1 MIDDLDEAL
10 RQLLVRELPVKNGEI
25 DITFDQPRRE
35 WSARLNRPTLNL
47 FLYDLAENKKLRQA
61 QPVWQI
67 EHDSNGNATKRRRE
81 VRVDLRYMI
90 TAWAAEPEDEHR
102 LLTRTLLALF
112 RHAHLPDDLLPESLH
127 GQPVPIPLVVAQE
140 EDLTNPADLWGA
152 IDNEWRPSV
161 TCVLTLALNPYQA
174 ETVPLVRTREL
185 RIGQSAQPAIS
196 PQLVEGTQHRTWT
209 IGGQVRS
216 DQPLENLRLMLIE
229 RGLEVALQSEGRFAI
244 GNLQPGDYTLEIVA
258 AGRQP
263 RRYQITVPA
272 ADYELQI

>member
-10 RQLLVRELPVKNGEI
+10 RQLLVRELPIKNGEI

-61 QPVWQI
+61 QPAWHI
-67 EHDSNGNATKRRRE
+67 EHDSNGNAVKRRRE
-81 VRVDLRYMI
+81 VRLDLHYMI

-112 RHAHLPDDLLPESLH
+112 RHAHLPDDLLPESLQ
-127 GQPVPIPLVVAQE
+127 GQPVPIPLMVAQA
-140 EDLTNPADLWGA
+140 EDLGNPADLWGA
-152 IDNEWRPSV
+152 MDNEWRPSV

-185 RIGQSAQPAIS
+185 RTGQSAQPALR
-196 PQLVEGTQHRTWT
+196 PELVETTQRHTWT

-216 DQPLENLRLMLIE
+216 EQPLENLRLTLLE
-229 RGLEVALQSEGRFAI
+229 RGLQVTLLSEGRFAI
-244 GNLQPGDYTLEIVA
+244 GNLQAGDYTLEVVA

-272 ADYELQI
+272 ADYEFEI